1 MLLEELK
8 KISDSI
14 GKRIEDLDGADMNL
28 GKYESVNPTNSGLS
42 NSSKVFP
49 ATGKGV
55 GQLAGILHEFLER
68 PNDVV
73 NGTENSM
80 LYTLPKDELL
90 ELFLTVSGQLSLLWN
105 AFLKFHRINKT
116 KILDYLHDVW
126 AIDRK
131 AEWSIWTVHSKIE
144 IPHRYLRSMDDDS
157 SHRHS
162 LLRVSG
168 SRKFHDD
175 PVQNSASRAELHRK
189 SIAQMKINTQS
200 VQDMHIYADP
210 SRVPVVLIEQHV
222 MVIPQHGSSK
232 DLALNASEQKDT
244 IVLPKLQGD
253 SLATKSSAGGKKNGR
268 ILRAII
274 FVHGFQGHHLDLRLV
289 RNQWLLLDPGA
300 DCLMSEANED
310 KTSGDFKEMG
320 SRLAGEVVAFLKKKM
335 DKLLKYGGCKE
346 LKLSFVGHSIGN
358 IIIRSA
364 LAGLFQLS

>member
-8 KISDSI
+8 KISDAI
-14 GKRIEDLDGADMNL
+14 GKRIEDLDGADLDL
-28 GKYESVNPTNSGLS
+28 GKYESVNPINSELS

-68 PNDVV
+68 PNDAV
-73 NGTENSM
+73 NGTEDSM
-80 LYTLPKDELL
+80 LYTLPNEELL
-90 ELFLTVSGQLSLLWN
+90 ELFLTVSGQLSFLWN

-116 KILDYLHDVW
+116 KILDYLHDGW

-144 IPHRYLRSMDDDS
+144 IPHRYLRSMNDDS

-222 MVIPQHGSSK
+222 MVVPQHGSSK
-232 DLALNASEQKDT
+232 DLALNAAEQKDT

-253 SLATKSSAGGKKNGR
+253 SLATKSSVGKKSGR

-274 FVHGFQGHHLDLRLV
+274 FVHGFQASSNHL
-289 RNQWLLLDPGA
+289 
-300 DCLMSEANED
+300 C
-310 KTSGDFKEMG
+310 
-320 SRLAGEVVAFLKKKM
+320 
-335 DKLLKYGGCKE
+335 
-346 LKLSFVGHSIGN
+346 
-358 IIIRSA
+358 
-364 LAGLFQLS
+364 